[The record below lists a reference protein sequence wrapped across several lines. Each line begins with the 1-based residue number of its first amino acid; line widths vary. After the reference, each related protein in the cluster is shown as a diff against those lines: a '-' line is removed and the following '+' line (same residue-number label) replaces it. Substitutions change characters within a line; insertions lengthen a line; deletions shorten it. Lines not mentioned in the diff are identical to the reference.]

1 MNEFFRRNKC
11 ISRCENNRCD
21 GFTLV
26 ELLVVIGII
35 AILISLLLPALSSA
49 RRSANTV
56 KCLSNQRSIGLGMQI
71 YINDNKG
78 YLPGPCWNSVTLE
91 YGTSTPQND
100 FLQFLIPYLS
110 LDKKATL
117 SYADIATCP
126 QEDVFYGGAKTFGN
140 GDPMFHYRL
149 AFYVYAFG
157 HWGSTAAGNYLYPF
171 GYPSAS
177 AALINPHKPGEIAHF
192 SGVSASDLPLL
203 YDNDKMSNSTPNP
216 ETQAKPIHN
225 GARNYLFLDCHAATI
240 KGNKVPG
247 PVD

>member
-1 MNEFFRRNKC
+1 MHETLSESKPKEFR
-11 ISRCENNRCD
+11 

-35 AILISLLLPALSSA
+35 ALLISVLLPALAAA
-49 RRSANTV
+49 RRAANTS
-56 KCLSNQRSIGLGMQI
+56 KCLSNERSIGLAMQM
-71 YINDNKG
+71 YINDYKG

-100 FLQFLIPYLS
+100 FIQFLIKYLS
-110 LDKKATL
+110 LDKAATL
-117 SYADIATCP
+117 RYADVAICP
-126 QEDVFYGGAKTFGN
+126 EQDSIYGGAKTFAN

-149 AFYVYAFG
+149 AFYVYAVG

-171 GYPSAS
+171 GYPSA
-177 AALINPHKPGEIAHF
+177 AASLINPHKTVQIAHF
-192 SGVSASDLPLL
+192 AGVSASDLPLL
-203 YDNDKMSNSTPNP
+203 YDNDKMSNSTPNQ
-216 ETQAKPIHN
+216 ETPATPVHN
-225 GARNYLFLDCHAATI
+225 SARNYLFLDCHAATI